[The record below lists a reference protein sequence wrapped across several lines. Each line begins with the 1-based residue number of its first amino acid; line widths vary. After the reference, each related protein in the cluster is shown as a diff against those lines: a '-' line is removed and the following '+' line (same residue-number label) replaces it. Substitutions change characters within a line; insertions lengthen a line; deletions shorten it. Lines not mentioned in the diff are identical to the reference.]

1 MTKHNEPLACS
12 ALPDNHSAGLPLG
25 LAPARMLR
33 EAWETA
39 LERHRQRDTVATLQ
53 VEAATY
59 DALVDYVET
68 NGLNCTDFDPRGGHD
83 AGCGHRVCSTCGE
96 TLVLSV
102 DCSSM
107 TAYVHTGFEAGAL

>member
-1 MTKHNEPLACS
+1 MSNMTTTTGVTC
-12 ALPDNHSAGLPLG
+12 
-25 LAPARMLR
+25 APARVLR

-68 NGLNCTDFDPRGGHD
+68 NGLNCTDIDPRGGHD
-83 AGCGHRVCSTCGE
+83 AGCEHSVC
-96 TLVLSV
+96 
-102 DCSSM
+102 
-107 TAYVHTGFEAGAL
+107 EAGAL